1 MIGCVRA
8 VALNNELL
16 NFQYSEERREVSLTQ
31 CTTLQSL

>member
-16 NFQYSEERREVSLTQ
+16 DFQYNDERREVSLTQ
-31 CTTLQSL
+31 CTTVQNL